1 MSKLLARM
9 STSLPLPSSPHWQPS
24 TAATWLSDPTRSA
37 PATTLSVSLDG
48 DEAEGAIA
56 LAEHSRSFQNF
67 LLGRLH
73 PGASPFKKPPLLS
86 VGRGEEEKRRL
97 ESGLGLGLRK
107 EEEGNGARPMAAA
120 TRKNEEGHPG

>member
-73 PGASPFKKPPLLS
+73 PGPFKKPPLLS